1 MKLLK
6 KSELRKEFLKRRDAL
21 NEEERSIYSEKIKV
35 KLKNLK
41 EFREAKSVLLY
52 CPIRKEQDLTSL
64 IWESLS
70 LKKRVLLPKVEGQ
83 DIKLYL
89 ITSQEQIK
97 PGSFCIPEPVGG
109 KDFPPY
115 EVELAIVPG
124 VVFDER
130 GYRIGFGKGYY
141 DRLLQRV
148 MGVKIGVAYSFQVVQ
163 EIPIDEWDQPVDVL
177 VTESYILKGGKR
189 YEC

>member
-6 KSELRKEFLKRRDAL
+6 KSELRKEFLNKRDAL

-35 KLKNLK
+35 KLKSLK
-41 EFREAKSVLLY
+41 EFKEAKSVLLY
-52 CPIRKEQDLTSL
+52 CPIRKEPDLTSL

-83 DIKLYL
+83 DIKLYP
-89 ITSQEQIK
+89 IISQEQIK
-97 PGSFCIPEPVGG
+97 PGSFCIPEPMGG
-109 KDFPPY
+109 KEFPPY

-141 DRLLQRV
+141 DRLLQKV

-163 EIPIDEWDQPVDVL
+163 EIPTDEWDQPVDVL